1 MKKMNF
7 INGFLLVLIICVSL
21 IGISGVVYQ
30 KVVLDKKTES
40 TNDTSRLTDVDTN
53 TNTNTNTDTDTVD
66 NGDGTHTHTYTDEN
80 GETVTETHSNDEHE
94 SENYKD
100 GEENTENN

>member
-21 IGISGVVYQ
+21 IGIGGVVYQ

-40 TNDTSRLTDVDTN
+40 TNDTSRLTDVDTD
-53 TNTNTNTDTDTVD
+53 TDTDTDTDVVD
-66 NGDGTHTHTYTDEN
+66 NGDGTHTHTYTDKN
-80 GETVTETHSNDEHE
+80 GKTVTETHSNDEHE
-94 SENYKD
+94 NENSED

>member
-21 IGISGVVYQ
+21 IGIGGVVYQ

-40 TNDTSRLTDVDTN
+40 TNDTSRSTDVDT
-53 TNTNTNTDTDTVD
+53 DTDVVD

-80 GETVTETHSNDEHE
+80 GKTVTETHSNDEHE
-94 SENYKD
+94 SENSED
-100 GEENTENN
+100 GEKNTENN

>member
-21 IGISGVVYQ
+21 IGIGGVVYQ

-40 TNDTSRLTDVDTN
+40 TNDTSRSTDVDT
-53 TNTNTNTDTDTVD
+53 DTDVVD

-94 SENYKD
+94 SKNSEDVEKT
-100 GEENTENN
+100 TENN

>member
-21 IGISGVVYQ
+21 IGIGGVVYQ

-40 TNDTSRLTDVDTN
+40 TNDTSRS
-53 TNTNTNTDTDTVD
+53 TDTDTDVVD
-66 NGDGTHTHTYTDEN
+66 NDDGTHTHTYTDEN
-80 GETVTETHSNDEHE
+80 GKTVTETHSNDEHE
-94 SENYKD
+94 SENSEDDEKKIQKIIK
-100 GEENTENN
+100 

>member
-7 INGFLLVLIICVSL
+7 INWFLLVLIICVSL

-40 TNDTSRLTDVDTN
+40 TNDTSRS
-53 TNTNTNTDTDTVD
+53 TDTDTDVVD
-66 NGDGTHTHTYTDEN
+66 NDDGTHTHTYTDEN
-80 GETVTETHSNDEHE
+80 GKTVTETHSNDEHE
-94 SENYKD
+94 SENSED
-100 GEENTENN
+100 GEKNTENN

>member
-21 IGISGVVYQ
+21 IGIGGVVYQ

-40 TNDTSRLTDVDTN
+40 TNDTSRSTDVDTD
-53 TNTNTNTDTDTVD
+53 TDTDVVD

-80 GETVTETHSNDEHE
+80 GKTVTETHSNDEHE
-94 SENYKD
+94 SENSED
-100 GEENTENN
+100 GEKNTENN

>member
-21 IGISGVVYQ
+21 IGIGGVVYQ

-40 TNDTSRLTDVDTN
+40 TNDTSRS
-53 TNTNTNTDTDTVD
+53 TDTDTDVVD
-66 NGDGTHTHTYTDEN
+66 NDDGTHTHPYTDEN
-80 GETVTETHSNDEHE
+80 GKTVTETHSNDEHE
-94 SENYKD
+94 SENSEDDEKKIQKIIK
-100 GEENTENN
+100 

>member
-21 IGISGVVYQ
+21 IGIGGVVYQ
-30 KVVLDKKTES
+30 KVILDKKTES
-40 TNDTSRLTDVDTN
+40 TNDTSRSTDVDTN
-53 TNTNTNTDTDTVD
+53 TDVVD

-80 GETVTETHSNDEHE
+80 GKTVTETHSNDEHE
-94 SENYKD
+94 SENSED
-100 GEENTENN
+100 GEKNTENN

>member
-53 TNTNTNTDTDTVD
+53 TNTDTDTVD

>member
-21 IGISGVVYQ
+21 IGIGGVVYQ

-40 TNDTSRLTDVDTN
+40 TNDTSRSTDVDT
-53 TNTNTNTDTDTVD
+53 DTDVVD

-94 SENYKD
+94 NENSED
-100 GEENTENN
+100 VEETTENN

>member
-21 IGISGVVYQ
+21 IGIGGVVYQ

-40 TNDTSRLTDVDTN
+40 TNDTSRS
-53 TNTNTNTDTDTVD
+53 TDTDTDTDVVD

-80 GETVTETHSNDEHE
+80 GKTVTETHSNDEHE
-94 SENYKD
+94 SENSEDVEKT
-100 GEENTENN
+100 TENN